1 MSTYILAIRPD
12 GYGRDRED
20 GTLERRRAMEQFLS
34 AVERRAYRIAVLAVR
49 DRDDA
54 LDIVQDT
61 MIRLAR
67 SYAERT
73 EAEWTPLFYR
83 ILQNRIRDHQR
94 HQAVRRRV
102 LAWFTWRDDDD
113 EDVDPVALA
122 PDHNAVQPD
131 HQHELDGAMTAL
143 ESAVQELPTRQQQ
156 AFLLRTVEC
165 LDVAATAKV
174 MGCSDGTVKTHYS
187 RAVHSLRATV
197 GDYWPGH
204 DHDD

>member
-1 MSTYILAIRPD
+1 
-12 GYGRDRED
+12 
-20 GTLERRRAMEQFLS
+20 MEQFLS

-54 LDIVQDT
+54 LDIVQDA

-102 LAWFTWRDDDD
+102 LAWFSWRDDDD

-174 MGCSDGTVKTHYS
+174 MGCTDGTVKTHYS

-197 GDYWPGH
+197 GDYWPGY